1 MGVSILKHLTAA
13 AVALAIATSGASA
26 QQQSNVTLKVASFA
40 GPFGE
45 ALQKYA
51 FDLFTRRTGIK
62 VEVQFANPADFLAK
76 MIASR
81 GREAPFDIVC
91 LDDDVTAAAI
101 DAKVLGKLNP
111 AIVTNL
117 KHLYPEAVDKDGYGA
132 TLFYFS
138 FGIAY
143 NKEKLKQA
151 GIPEPKSWKDLWDP
165 RLAGRVSVPDIINIQ
180 GRDFVIQVARMNGG
194 SEATPDMA
202 IDRIAEIKAHS
213 YYTASNT
220 LQAQLESGDVWVAPW
235 NNMRAAAMADRGLPI
250 GFVTPSEGAIG
261 NTDTVNLVAG
271 SRYPKESQELINAML
286 DPFAQLGMAK
296 MLPTGPSTK
305 LLAAVIEADP
315 EWASKAPVT
324 PEAHRALYL
333 PDWAVFNKGL
343 KKATD
348 HWNRVIHK

>member
-1 MGVSILKHLTAA
+1 MVAA
-13 AVALAIATSGASA
+13 SGASA
-26 QQQSNVTLKVASFA
+26 QQRSNVTLKVASFA

-62 VEVQFANPADFLAK
+62 VEVQYANPADFLAK

-91 LDDDVTAAAI
+91 MDDDVTALAI
-101 DAKVLGKLNP
+101 DAKVLAKLDP
-111 AIVTNL
+111 SIVTNL
-117 KHLYPEAVDKDGYGA
+117 KHLYPEAVDKNGYGA

-143 NKEKLKQA
+143 RTDKLKDA
-151 GIPEPKSWKDLWDP
+151 GIPAPKSWNDLWDP

-180 GRDFVIQVARMNGG
+180 GRDFIIQVARMLGG
-194 SEATPDMA
+194 SEATPEMA
-202 IDRIAEIKAHS
+202 IDKIAQIKAHS

-220 LQAQLESGDVWVAPW
+220 LQAQLESGDVWLAPW

-250 GFVTPSEGAIG
+250 AFLTPSEGAIG

-271 SRYPKESQELINAML
+271 SRYPKEAQELINYML

-296 MLPTGPSTK
+296 LLPTGPSTK

-315 EWASKAPVT
+315 EWARKAPVT
-324 PEAHRALYL
+324 LEAHRALYL
-333 PDWAVFNKGL
+333 PDWPVFNRGL

>member
-1 MGVSILKHLTAA
+1 MKLLHRVA
-13 AVALAIATSGASA
+13 AVAIALTIGTTAALA
-26 QQQSNVTLKVASFA
+26 QQRSDVTLRVASFA

-81 GREAPFDIVC
+81 GREAPFDVVC
-91 LDDDVTAAAI
+91 LDDDVTAAAVG
-101 DAKVLGKLNP
+101 AGVLQKLDP
-111 AIVTNL
+111 SIVTNL
-117 KHLYPEAVDKDGYGA
+117 KHLYPDAVNKDGYGA
-132 TLFYFS
+132 TLFFFS

-143 NKEKLKQA
+143 NKDSLKKA
-151 GIPEPKSWKDLWDP
+151 GVPEPQSWNDLWDP

-180 GRDFVIQVARMNGG
+180 GRDFVVQMARMNGG
-194 SEATPDMA
+194 SEATPEIG
-202 IDRIAEIKAHS
+202 IDKIAQIKAHS
-213 YYTASNT
+213 YYTASST

-235 NNMRAAAMADRGLPI
+235 NNMRAASMSDRRLPI
-250 GFVTPSEGAIG
+250 GFATPKEGAIG
-261 NTDTVNLVAG
+261 NTDTVSLVAG
-271 SRYPKESQELINAML
+271 SRHPKEAQMLINDML

-296 MLPTGPSTK
+296 LLPTGPSTT
-305 LLAAVIEADP
+305 LLAAVIAADP
-315 EWASKAPVT
+315 DWARKAPVT
-324 PEAHRALYL
+324 PEAHKALYL
-333 PDWAVFNKGL
+333 PDWSVFNKNL

>member
-1 MGVSILKHLTAA
+1 MKLLRSIAA
-13 AVALAIATSGASA
+13 AAMALAIGSTAALA
-26 QQQSNVTLKVASFA
+26 QQRSDVTLRVASFA

-101 DAKVLGKLNP
+101 DAGVLQKLDP
-111 AIVTNL
+111 SIVTNL
-117 KHLYPEAVDKDGYGA
+117 KHLYPDAVNKQGYGA
-132 TLFYFS
+132 TLFFFS

-143 NKEKLKQA
+143 NKDSLKKA
-151 GIPEPKSWKDLWDP
+151 GVPEPKSWNDLWDP

-180 GRDFVIQVARMNGG
+180 GRDFVVQMARMNGG
-194 SEATPDMA
+194 SEATPEIG
-202 IDRIAEIKAHS
+202 IDKIAKIKAHS
-213 YYTASNT
+213 YYTASST

-235 NNMRAAAMADRGLPI
+235 NNMRAASMADRRLPI

-271 SRYPKESQELINAML
+271 TRHPKEAQMLINDML

-296 MLPTGPSTK
+296 LLPTGPSTT
-305 LLAAVIEADP
+305 LLADVIAADAD
-315 EWASKAPVT
+315 WARKAPVT
-324 PEAHRALYL
+324 PEAHKALYL
-333 PDWAVFNKGL
+333 PDWSVFNKNL

>member
-1 MGVSILKHLTAA
+1 MKTLLYRIAVSVFVLVLGSA
-13 AVALAIATSGASA
+13 SASA
-26 QQQSNVTLKVASFA
+26 QQTSNVTLRVASFA

-45 ALQKYA
+45 ALQRYA
-51 FDLFTRRTGIK
+51 FDLYTRRTGVKI
-62 VEVQFANPADFLAK
+62 EVQFANPADFLAK

-101 DAKVLGKLNP
+101 DAGVLQKIDP

-117 KHLYPEAVDKDGYGA
+117 KHLYPEAVGPNGYGA

-143 NKEKLKQA
+143 HKDQFRKAK
-151 GIPEPKSWKDLWDP
+151 IPAPASWNDLWDP

-180 GRDFVIQVARMNGG
+180 GRDFIVQMARMNGG
-194 SEATPDMA
+194 SEATPE
-202 IDRIAEIKAHS
+202 IGINKIAQIKAHS

-220 LQAQLESGDVWVAPW
+220 LQAQLESGDVWAAPW

-250 GFVTPSEGAIG
+250 GFVTPKEGSIG

-271 SRYPKESQELINAML
+271 ARNVKQAQELINYML

-296 MLPTGPSTK
+296 LLPTGPSTK
-305 LLAAVIEADP
+305 LLAAIIESDAD
-315 EWASKAPVT
+315 WRSKAPVT

-333 PDWAVFNKGL
+333 PNWSVFNKNL
-343 KKATD
+343 RKATD